1 MAPKKEGEQDEDW
14 FEQLDAQLERE
25 TEKVEKDKAELDS
38 QKRMINKALIEDIW
52 RIWKRFDEAKVHM
65 IIDPAPEV
73 FATYE
78 SYPDVWHFKNDFRFE
93 DVKGVQIVDHTP
105 DQNRIGDAIKAWY
118 YLSDSTLRLRMIFEY
133 CEGEHYYKYAG
144 WKRIFAQ
151 FVIYDAP
158 LNKLSMDDLHKKMG
172 DVIKAW
178 YESHLKKD
186 REFVIKH
193 LKENYERGETFTE

>member
-1 MAPKKEGEQDEDW
+1 
-14 FEQLDAQLERE
+14 
-25 TEKVEKDKAELDS
+25 
-38 QKRMINKALIEDIW
+38 
-52 RIWKRFDEAKVHM
+52 
-65 IIDPAPEV
+65 
-73 FATYE
+73 
-78 SYPDVWHFKNDFRFE
+78 
-93 DVKGVQIVDHTP
+93 
-105 DQNRIGDAIKAWY
+105 
-118 YLSDSTLRLRMIFEY
+118 MIFEY